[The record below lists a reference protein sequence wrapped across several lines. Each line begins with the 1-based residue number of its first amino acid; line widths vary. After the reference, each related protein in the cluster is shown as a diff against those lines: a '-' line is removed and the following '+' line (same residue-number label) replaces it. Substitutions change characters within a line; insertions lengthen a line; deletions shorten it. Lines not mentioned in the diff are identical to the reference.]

1 MREEFVIMV
10 FFSKSSFFTSSAV
23 HQYSGLLCGRFLD
36 SQRQS
41 TPTSTFRPTLS
52 TVFSLCLLGHF
63 YARRGHSG
71 TYPHKKNF
79 SILPWIFS
87 KSRKLEV
94 LSMQRCCPLYSRLK
108 SSTTGKPNFT
118 GIPTFHGNQDST
130 VVQKSVEKFHTVFQW
145 NSVFPK

>member
-10 FFSKSSFFTSSAV
+10 ALLLSLLLYFLSFYSLSSAV
-23 HQYSGLLCGRFLD
+23 HQYSGLLCGGFLD

-71 TYPHKKNF
+71 NF
-79 SILPWIFS
+79 YYT
-87 KSRKLEV
+87 
-94 LSMQRCCPLYSRLK
+94 Q
-108 SSTTGKPNFT
+108 
-118 GIPTFHGNQDST
+118 
-130 VVQKSVEKFHTVFQW
+130 
-145 NSVFPK
+145 